1 MENCMPKTK
10 RAPRNTAKPFR
21 VRTNPP
27 HQITRLKEAF
37 AKAIFIKPHLDL
49 LEWAQAYRVLS
60 KESSA
65 LFGKFN
71 ALSYQKEP
79 MQAISDPAITEV
91 VLMWGAQL
99 GKSEILNNAI
109 GYFIHQDPSTILFLL
124 PTEDLAQDYSK
135 RRLAP
140 MFRDIPELQELIDDK
155 EANNTILTKNFKG
168 GNLAL
173 VGSNSPSKL
182 SSKPIK
188 VLIVDECDRCMNTK
202 EGHSIA
208 LAQKRTATYFDKKII
223 KVSTPTLKGHSYIE
237 REFESS
243 DKRFYFVPCPHCGFE
258 QTLTLSGVVY
268 DLDDKNKP
276 IYKTIAYQCIEC
288 GSNWSESQKQQAV
301 AKGKW
306 VATNANEHT
315 QEKAGFFLNAL
326 YSPFVSMAEI
336 IKDYHNALG
345 NPSSMQV
352 FTNTQ
357 EALPYEPPS
366 IVFGEQALFSRREDY
381 SATNLPDEIK
391 FITAGVDVQAD
402 RLEVEFKGWGAGYEN
417 WGVKHLVLKGKTSD
431 AQVWGHLY
439 QQLKQIFYTI
449 SGRRLI
455 SSLNLIDSGFNAEI
469 VYSFVKK
476 DPRFMASKGHSEQS
490 GKKPIIEKPKL
501 LSKGVKFCNIGTY
514 KAKSEIF
521 RFLGVEDIGA
531 GYCHFPQDY
540 PLEYFQQLTAEKLE
554 KNINTR
560 GYESLRWVKIRERN
574 EALDLFVLNLACAKL
589 LKVLDTTPIGGTHG

>member
-1 MENCMPKTK
+1 MRLK
-10 RAPRNTAKPFR
+10 AFR
-21 VRTNPP
+21 IRTQRGN
-27 HQITRLKEAF
+27 QITRLKEVF
-37 AKAIFIKPHLDL
+37 ANSIFIKPHLDL
-49 LEWAQAYRVLS
+49 LQWAQEYRVLS

-71 ALSYQKEP
+71 VLSYQKEP
-79 MQAISDPAITEV
+79 MQAISDPSITEV

-140 MFRDIPELQELIDDK
+140 MFRDIPQLQELIDDK

-243 DKRFYFVPCPHCGFE
+243 DKRFFLVPCPHCAFE
-258 QTLTLSGVVY
+258 QTLVLSGVVY
-268 DLDDKNKP
+268 DLDAQQKP
-276 IYKTIAYQCIEC
+276 LYHTIAYKCMEC
-288 GSNWSESQKQQAV
+288 GGLWSEVQKQQAV
-301 AKGKW
+301 NAGKW

-315 QEKAGFFLNAL
+315 AQKAGFFLNAL
-326 YSPFVSMAEI
+326 YSPFVSMTEI
-336 IKDYHNALG
+336 IKDYYSALG

-357 EALPYEPPS
+357 EAMPYEPPS
-366 IVFGEQALFSRREDY
+366 VIFAEQALYVRREDY
-381 SATNLPDEIK
+381 SATNLPDDIR
-391 FITAGVDVQAD
+391 FITAGVDVQTD
-402 RLEVEFKGWGAGYEN
+402 RLEVEFKGWGNGYES
-417 WGVKHLVLKGKTSD
+417 WGVKHLVLRGKTD
-431 AQVWGHLY
+431 DGQVWGHLY
-439 QQLKQIFYTI
+439 QQLKQIFYTT
-449 SGRRLI
+449 SGRRLV

-469 VYSFVKK
+469 VYNFVKK

-490 GKKPIIEKPKL
+490 GKKPIIEKPRL
-501 LSKGVKFCNIGTY
+501 LAKGVKFCNVGTY

-521 RFLGVEDIGA
+521 RFLGVENIGP
-531 GYCHFPQDY
+531 GYCHFPLDY
-540 PLEYFQQLTAEKLE
+540 HLEYFQQLTAEKLE
-554 KNINTR
+554 KSVNTR
-560 GYESLRWVKIRERN
+560 GYESLRWVKIKERN
-574 EALDLFVLNLACAKL
+574 EALDLFVLNLAAAKL
-589 LKVLDTTPIGGTHG
+589 LKVLDQINPNTGDKHG